1 MAVHQRPIAADP
13 EQVNAIRSLRTAVR
27 PSTGSLCYVHSERL
41 NTNRHP
47 LSARIRYAFDN
58 YMARGTI
65 ALILGLFVLSLLVI
79 MVVSGIVWI
88 FGLLNENSA
97 TQGLGFF
104 EAVWRSPAANS
115 GPRHHG
121 R

>member
-1 MAVHQRPIAADP
+1 M
-13 EQVNAIRSLRTAVR
+13 R

-47 LSARIRYAFDN
+47 LSACIRYAFDN

-88 FGLLNENSA
+88 FGLLNENSGRHRA
-97 TQGLGFF
+97 WASRL
-104 EAVWRSPAANS
+104 VWRSLAANS